1 MMMMQRYGRPPPTQ
15 QPAPV
20 YRSAAPTAP
29 AQKTLTTVLN
39 EKLLRATLR
48 IEVLMHPRPEE
59 PKRGGA
65 EEKKRGR

>member
-1 MMMMQRYGRPPPTQ
+1 MMQRYGRPPPPQ
-15 QPAPV
+15 QPVPLYRPPAPG
-20 YRSAAPTAP
+20 APP
-29 AQKTLTTVLN
+29 QKTLTTVLN

-59 PKRGGA
+59 AKRGGA